1 MSPGGRFS
9 LWQVG
14 IGLLV
19 LLGGAVV
26 VGLGTGPVAIPAERV
41 AALLLGGGEN
51 GDEQVIEAFIV
62 RDLRLPR
69 VLLAILVGALL
80 SQCGAVMQGFFQN
93 PMADP
98 YIIGVSSGAA
108 LGATIALTFL
118 GGTMLAGLHAVSL
131 CAFLGALGVT
141 FLVYTISLRGGRLPT
156 ALVLLTGVAV
166 SALGT
171 GLTSF
176 ILISTQSDLKRI
188 LYWLMGGLANRGWDH
203 LSLIA
208 PYALVGMGLV
218 LFFARDLNILLQ
230 GEENAQY
237 MGVDV
242 ERVKRILLALSALL
256 AGLAVAVS
264 GLIGFVGLV
273 VPHVMRLLV
282 GPDHRILLPAS
293 MVGGAILLVWADTLA
308 RWLIAPA
315 EIPIGIITSL
325 VGVPFF
331 LFLLSRRRDLEL

>member
-1 MSPGGRFS
+1 MKAGGRFS
-9 LWQVG
+9 PWLVIVG
-14 IGLLV
+14 LVV
-19 LLGGAVV
+19 LLGGAVI

-41 AALLLGGGEN
+41 AALLLGAGEAS
-51 GDEQVIEAFIV
+51 GDEIEAFIV

-80 SQCGAVMQGFFQN
+80 ALCGAVMQGFFQN

-118 GGTMLAGLHAVSL
+118 GGTIWAGLHAVSL

-141 FLVYTISLRGGRLPT
+141 FLVYSISLRGGRLPT

-176 ILISTQSDLKRI
+176 LLISTQSDLKRI

-203 LSLIA
+203 LALIA
-208 PYALVGMGLV
+208 PYALVGMVLV

-230 GEENAQY
+230 GEESAQY

-242 ERVKRILLALSALL
+242 ERVKRVLLALSALL

-282 GPDHRILLPAS
+282 GPDHRILLPTS
-293 MVGGAILLVWADTLA
+293 MIGGAVLLVSADTLA
-308 RWLIAPA
+308 RWVIAPA

-331 LFLLSRRRDLEL
+331 LFLLSRRRDLEF